1 MARVTPRR
9 ERLMSKNNETEQATP
24 RGRRAFLGQL
34 AAGAA
39 AGAGVLALSGVAN
52 AMPNGEFGE
61 RSLVSGPDPEHW
73 LDGLKAKHKQVVDA
87 YSPNEGWP
95 LAFSHTFL
103 ATNAPKEAGA
113 VLVLRHFAMP
123 IALQDSVWAKYKIG
137 PSLKI
142 ADPSTKE
149 IATRNPFLKPPH
161 GALLVDDMSID
172 RLLQRGVFAGA
183 CSVALAVLSGMF
195 AANAGV
201 SADQAKAEWTAG
213 ILPGVTLLPSGVWGV
228 NRAQEHGCTYVTGGG

>member
-1 MARVTPRR
+1 MARLTPRR
-9 ERLMSKNNETEQATP
+9 ERLMSKTNETERAIP

-52 AMPNGEFGE
+52 AMPNIEAGVRG
-61 RSLVSGPDPEHW
+61 VAGPDPEHW

-87 YSPNEGWP
+87 YASNDGWP
-95 LAFSHTFL
+95 LGFSHTFL

-123 IALQDSVWAKYKIG
+123 IALQDSIWAKYKIG

-142 ADPSTKE
+142 ADPATKE
-149 IATRNPFLKPPH
+149 IATKNPFLKPPH
-161 GALLVDDMSID
+161 GVLLVDDMSID
-172 RLLQRGVFAGA
+172 RLLQRGVVVGA

-228 NRAQEHGCTYVTGGG
+228 NRAQEHGCTYVSGGG